1 MQKKTIKNDLPNS
14 PSFFPKIGISVGSC
28 KFIILKGID
37 GKYEYAVIGDAL
49 LNAFH
54 CAEYS
59 NRKGQIITTTNMFD
73 NIYSFFDYSSIE
85 EDNRYIC
92 INGIKNTDPLLQNN
106 KSIVNIIMNN
116 FTLEQIIR
124 KRDILSKFNIAN
136 ILGINVENTITKK
149 ELLFETIINCKP
161 SDE

>member
-1 MQKKTIKNDLPNS
+1 
-14 PSFFPKIGISVGSC
+14 
-28 KFIILKGID
+28 
-37 GKYEYAVIGDAL
+37 
-49 LNAFH
+49 
-54 CAEYS
+54 
-59 NRKGQIITTTNMFD
+59 
-73 NIYSFFDYSSIE
+73 
-85 EDNRYIC
+85 
-92 INGIKNTDPLLQNN
+92 
-106 KSIVNIIMNN
+106 MNN

>member
-1 MQKKTIKNDLPNS
+1 M
-14 PSFFPKIGISVGSC
+14 
-28 KFIILKGID
+28 
-37 GKYEYAVIGDAL
+37 
-49 LNAFH
+49 
-54 CAEYS
+54 
-59 NRKGQIITTTNMFD
+59 
-73 NIYSFFDYSSIE
+73 
-85 EDNRYIC
+85 
-92 INGIKNTDPLLQNN
+92 QNN

>member
-1 MQKKTIKNDLPNS
+1 M
-14 PSFFPKIGISVGSC
+14 
-28 KFIILKGID
+28 
-37 GKYEYAVIGDAL
+37 
-49 LNAFH
+49 
-54 CAEYS
+54 
-59 NRKGQIITTTNMFD
+59 
-73 NIYSFFDYSSIE
+73 
-85 EDNRYIC
+85 
-92 INGIKNTDPLLQNN
+92 QNN

-136 ILGINVENTITKK
+136 ILGINVENAITKK